1 MAPVVPYRVIAQY
14 PRAASVPASWRRISS
29 EQDVSEAEAR
39 RVCGAGSACQVNLVK
54 LIISLVPRLRGRVS
68 SSIRRRSPRQGTS
81 QEEITCRRSGWRGW
95 RRGSGCAPSTRPLA
109 GSENK
114 THLVALASQDCN
126 LNVES
131 LLPVVLT

>member
-54 LIISLVPRLRGRVS
+54 LIISLVPWLRGRVS
-68 SSIRRRSPRQGTS
+68 SAIRRRSPRQGTS
-81 QEEITCRRSGWRGW
+81 QEEITCRRRGRRGW